1 MSEYEKGLIPKSIR
15 EYEKTSYPIA
25 YELFG
30 GIDRNT
36 DINGMK
42 GINILRTE
50 MFLDSENVLMNNT
63 DKNIFYL
70 EAPTGSGKSNMS
82 MSISTPAS
90 ITCVATSTTSDIL
103 LILSII
109 SFRS

>member
-1 MSEYEKGLIPKSIR
+1 M
-15 EYEKTSYPIA
+15 
-25 YELFG
+25 FG

-70 EAPTGSGKSNMS
+70 EAPTGSGKSNMAMNLS
-82 MSISTPAS
+82 FKLMQ
-90 ITCVATSTTSDIL
+90 DINKIFYIYPFKHL
-103 LILSII
+103 LSRI
-109 SFRS
+109 